1 MRQKLVILGSL
12 GFLAIGTGTLWG
24 CATPE
29 NKTVSSGTLQIRA
42 NGEDFVRQGFL
53 SKDGWNISFDHLY
66 VTLADVAVTQ
76 SNPDASAGGDIQA
89 KQKVVL
95 DTVKT
100 VDLAAGDE
108 NADPILV
115 HEFTDAPAGRYNA
128 LSWKMVEAT
137 SGPAKGYVLVME
149 GTAIQ
154 DSQTIQFAIAID
166 REYAY
171 SCGEFVGEQRKG
183 ILSPGGT
190 AEVEATF
197 HFDHIFGDGD
207 APPEEEINTGAL
219 GFAPLAAL
227 ANNGRLEVDLA
238 TLKQSLSPQD
248 YQKLKKTLVSLGH
261 VGEGHCQESLTLH

>member
-1 MRQKLVILGSL
+1 MRQKFGLVGIIGL
-12 GFLAIGTGTLWG
+12 LAIGSLWG

-29 NKTVSSGTLQIRA
+29 NQAVKGGMLQIRA

-53 SKDGWNISFDHLY
+53 SKDGWQIDFDHLY
-66 VTLADVAVTQ
+66 VTLTDVVASQ
-76 SNPDASAGGDIQA
+76 SNPNAS
-89 KQKVVL
+89 VVL
-95 DTVKT
+95 DTVLT

-108 NADPILV
+108 NAAPILV
-115 HEFTDAPAGRYNA
+115 HEFTEAPGGHYNG

-149 GTAIQ
+149 GTAISG
-154 DSQTIQFAIAID
+154 SQTIEFAIAID

-171 SCGEFVGEQRKG
+171 SCGEFVGEERKG
-183 ILSPGGT
+183 ILAPGGT

-207 APPEEEINTGAL
+207 APPEEDINTGAL

-227 ANNGRLEVDLA
+227 ANNGKLEVNMA

-248 YQKLKKTLVSLGH
+248 YQKLEKTLVSLGH
-261 VGEGHCQESLTLH
+261 VGEGHCQETLTGH

>member
-1 MRQKLVILGSL
+1 MRQKLLLLGSL
-12 GFLAIGTGTLWG
+12 GFLAIRTGTLWG
-24 CATPE
+24 CASMSPE
-29 NKTVSSGTLQIRA
+29 TSTSKVAPSGRLQIRA

-76 SNPDASAGGDIQA
+76 SNPDVDTS
-89 KQKVVL
+89 VVL

-115 HEFTDAPAGRYNA
+115 HEFTDAPAGRYNT
-128 LSWKMVEAT
+128 LSWKMVKAT

-149 GTAIQ
+149 GTAIKS
-154 DSQTIQFAIAID
+154 SQVIEFAIAID

-197 HFDHIFGDGD
+197 HIDHIFGDGEV
-207 APPEEEINTGAL
+207 PPDEEINIGAL

-227 ANNGRLEVDLA
+227 ANNGKLEVDMA

-248 YQKLKKTLVSLGH
+248 YQILKKTLVSLGH
-261 VGEGHCQESLTLH
+261 VGEGHCQESLTLD

>member
-12 GFLAIGTGTLWG
+12 GFLAIGTLWG
-24 CATPE
+24 CAQVAP
-29 NKTVSSGTLQIRA
+29 SGTLEIRA

-66 VTLADVAVTQ
+66 VTLADVTATQ
-76 SNPDASAGGDIQA
+76 SNPDAS
-89 KQKVVL
+89 VVL
-95 DTVKT
+95 NTVKT
-100 VDLAAGDE
+100 VDLAAGDG

-115 HEFTDAPAGRYNA
+115 HEFTEAPAGSYNA
-128 LSWKMVEAT
+128 LSWKMVKAT

-149 GTAIQ
+149 GTAIK
-154 DSQTIQFAIAID
+154 DGQTIQFAIAMD

-171 SCGEFVGEQRKG
+171 NCGEFVGEERKG

-207 APPEEEINTGAL
+207 APPDEEINTGAL

-227 ANNGRLEVDLA
+227 ANNGKLEVNMA
-238 TLKQSLSPQD
+238 TLKQSFSPQD
-248 YQKLKKTLVSLGH
+248 YQKLEKTLASLGH
-261 VGEGHCQESLTLH
+261 VGEGHCQESLTSH

>member
-1 MRQKLVILGSL
+1 MRSKLLLLGTL
-12 GFLAIGTGTLWG
+12 GLGAIGTLWG
-24 CATPE
+24 CGRPE
-29 NKTVSSGTLQIRA
+29 KQAVPSGMLQIRA
-42 NGEDFVRQGFL
+42 NGEDFVRQGFV

-66 VTLADVAVTQ
+66 VTLTDVVATQ
-76 SNPDASAGGDIQA
+76 SNPNGEVS
-89 KQKVVL
+89 VVL

-115 HEFTDAPAGRYNA
+115 HEFTQAPAGHYNG

-149 GTAIQ
+149 GTAISG
-154 DSQTIQFAIAID
+154 SQTIQYAIAID

-171 SCGEFVGEQRKG
+171 SCGEFVGEERKG

-207 APPEEEINTGAL
+207 APPDSEINTGSL

-227 ANNGRLEVDLA
+227 ANKGKLEVNMA

-248 YQKLKKTLVSLGH
+248 YQKMEKTLASLGH
-261 VGEGHCQESLTLH
+261 VGEGHCQESITSH

>member
-1 MRQKLVILGSL
+1 MG
-12 GFLAIGTGTLWG
+12 AIGTLWG
-24 CATPE
+24 CATLE
-29 NKTVSSGTLQIRA
+29 NQAVPSGMLQIRA
-42 NGEDFVRQGFL
+42 NGEDFVRQGFV

-66 VTLADVAVTQ
+66 VTLTDVVATQ
-76 SNPDASAGGDIQA
+76 TNPNGEVS
-89 KQKVVL
+89 VVL

-108 NADPILV
+108 NADSILV
-115 HEFTDAPAGRYNA
+115 HEFTQAPAGYYNG

-137 SGPAKGYVLVME
+137 SGPARGYVLVMK
-149 GTAIQ
+149 GTAIKG
-154 DSQTIQFAIAID
+154 SQVIEFAIAID

-171 SCGEFVGEQRKG
+171 TCGEFVGEQRKG

-207 APPEEEINTGAL
+207 APPDSEINTGAL

-248 YQKLKKTLVSLGH
+248 DRKLKKTLVSLGH
-261 VGEGHCQESLTLH
+261 VGEGHCQESLTLERN

>member
-1 MRQKLVILGSL
+1 MRQKLCLMGTI
-12 GFLAIGTGTLWG
+12 GFLAIGTLWG
-24 CATPE
+24 CSAPE
-29 NKTVSSGTLQIRA
+29 VASSGRLQIRA
-42 NGEDFVRQGFL
+42 NGEDFVRQGFV
-53 SKDGWNISFDHLY
+53 SKDGWKIGFDHLY
-66 VTLADVAVTQ
+66 VTLTDVVATQ
-76 SNPDASAGGDIQA
+76 SNPDASVI
-89 KQKVVL
+89 L
-95 DTVKT
+95 DTVQT

-115 HEFTDAPAGRYNA
+115 HEFTQAPAGHYNG

-149 GTAIQ
+149 GTAIK
-154 DSQTIQFAIAID
+154 DSQIIQFAIAID
-166 REYAY
+166 REYAL
-171 SCGEFVGEQRKG
+171 SCGEFVGEERKG

-207 APPEEEINTGAL
+207 APPEEDINTGAL

-227 ANNGRLEVDLA
+227 ANNGKLEVNMA

-248 YQKLKKTLVSLGH
+248 YQKLEKTLASLGH
-261 VGEGHCQESLTLH
+261 VGEGHCQESLTSH

>member
-12 GFLAIGTGTLWG
+12 GFLAIGTLWG
-24 CATPE
+24 CATPD
-29 NKTVSSGTLQIRA
+29 NKTVPNGTLQIRA

-53 SKDGWNISFDHLY
+53 SKDGWNISFNHLY
-66 VTLADVAVTQ
+66 VTLADVTATQ
-76 SNPDASAGGDIQA
+76 SNPEVDAS
-89 KQKVVL
+89 VVL
-95 DTVKT
+95 NTVKT
-100 VDLAAGDE
+100 VDLAAGDA

-115 HEFTDAPAGRYNA
+115 HKFTDAPAGRYNA
-128 LSWKMVEAT
+128 LSWKMVKAT

-149 GTAIQ
+149 GTAIKG
-154 DSQTIQFAIAID
+154 SQVIEFAIAID
-166 REYAY
+166 REYAL

-207 APPEEEINTGAL
+207 VPPDEEINTGAL

-227 ANNGRLEVDLA
+227 ANNGKLEVYLA

-248 YQKLKKTLVSLGH
+248 YQKLQKTLVSLGH
-261 VGEGHCQESLTLH
+261 VGEGHCQETLTLH